1 MLVNNYKLFVVNK
14 TKIIKSIQ
22 YLFFFLL
29 AITLLWFAFRGI
41 DFAEILQDLKTA
53 NYFYPF
59 LAVVLGTL
67 SNLSR
72 AVRWGMLIESIE
84 RRPLFKHTFYS
95 MMIGYLANYAF
106 PRIGEVTR
114 CAVLGKKEKMPA
126 DKLLGTVLLE
136 RAIDMVIL
144 FVLVLILFF
153 LRLDFFGQFFASHVI
168 IPLGGKIS
176 DTFHLSWILYLS
188 VFLFFIAVIV
198 TLYFLRGYFQEIV
211 VYKKTR
217 SFVKNIIEGLS
228 SVLKMKKKWSFF
240 WHTLFIWVS
249 YLLMTYCVFFSIP
262 ETSPLVASSPQLT
275 IVDALFV
282 LVLGGLAIA
291 APVQGAGIGAYHW
304 IVAMGLTI
312 YGISYEK
319 GLVFATIS
327 HTSVTVMYL
336 ILGVISL
343 IGMSMGGVKTV
354 KNKISEDL

>member
-1 MLVNNYKLFVVNK
+1 MNK

-22 YLFFFLL
+22 YLFFLLL

-41 DFAEILQDLKTA
+41 DFTEVLHDLRTA
-53 NYFYPF
+53 NYLYPF
-59 LAVVLGTL
+59 LAVVLGAL

-72 AVRWGMLIESIE
+72 AVRWGMLIETTDHK
-84 RRPLFKHTFYS
+84 PPFKYTFYS
-95 MMIGYLANYAF
+95 MMIGYFANYAF

-114 CAVLGKKEKMPA
+114 CAVLGKREKIPV
-126 DKLLGTVLLE
+126 DRLLGTVLIE
-136 RAIDMVIL
+136 RALDVIIL
-144 FVLVLILFF
+144 MVLVVLLFF
-153 LRLDFFGQFFASHVI
+153 LRLDFFGNFIESHVI
-168 IPLGGKIS
+168 VPLGGKIS
-176 DTFHLSWILYLS
+176 DTFHFSWVFYLGFVLLIVISLIVLYL
-188 VFLFFIAVIV
+188 
-198 TLYFLRGYFQEIV
+198 LRGYFSEIV

-217 SFVKNIIEGLS
+217 RFIKNILAGVTSIF
-228 SVLKMKKKWSFF
+228 KMKKKWLFVF
-240 WHTLFIWVS
+240 HTLFIWVS
-249 YLLMTYCVFFSIP
+249 YLLMTYIVFFSIP
-262 ETSPLVASSPQLT
+262 ETSHLT

-282 LVLGGLAIA
+282 LVVGGLAIA

-336 ILGVISL
+336 ILGIISL
-343 IGMSMGGVKTV
+343 FGMSMGGVKTV